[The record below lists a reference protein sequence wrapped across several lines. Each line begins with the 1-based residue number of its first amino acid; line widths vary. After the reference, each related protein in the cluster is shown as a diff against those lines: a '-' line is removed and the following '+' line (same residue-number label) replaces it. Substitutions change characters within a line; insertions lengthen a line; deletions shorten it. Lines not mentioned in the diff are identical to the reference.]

1 MFKNSLMYGL
11 ILFVTLAFSPTTWS
25 HHAAEGIVSDEIWDM
40 VDSLLI
46 DADSPHMELDLDTM
60 GRPSIVTSIVVEEE
74 DLDFALDA
82 IDEGLAEINRGASSV
97 LVIPVDLGGGLIE
110 IGIYEPIGNGMSQ
123 DLPDMGN

>member
-1 MFKNSLMYGL
+1 
-11 ILFVTLAFSPTTWS
+11 
-25 HHAAEGIVSDEIWDM
+25 M

-60 GRPSIVTSIVVEEE
+60 GRPSIVTSIIVEEE